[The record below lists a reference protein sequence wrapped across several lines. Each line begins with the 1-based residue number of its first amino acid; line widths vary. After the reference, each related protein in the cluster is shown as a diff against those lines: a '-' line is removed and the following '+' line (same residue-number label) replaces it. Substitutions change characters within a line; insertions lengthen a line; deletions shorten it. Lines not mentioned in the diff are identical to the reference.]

1 MTVCSLHLAVSA
13 CHLRC
18 CTLWA
23 HPPCRCS
30 LSDAKLLWC
39 RRSAAGYQASRFLVR
54 RGLQGSRFRHHLPH
68 PLFSL
73 PRACHPPTLPRRSRV
88 TLTRLD
94 DTNYRMFSDRYD
106 FGKRSQQLTSDP
118 SGTSPTFQPCH
129 GRRCGGDPAT
139 CEAVMLRLAL
149 AEGRV
154 CILLAETL
162 LCCGRLQL
170 GCQEPQPRDACPPG
184 STQ

>member
-1 MTVCSLHLAVSA
+1 MPSSFGVVDQPRAIKRPDFLLDGA
-13 CHLRC
+13 CR
-18 CTLWA
+18 A
-23 HPPCRCS
+23 
-30 LSDAKLLWC
+30 
-39 RRSAAGYQASRFLVR
+39 LVPVII
-54 RGLQGSRFRHHLPH
+54 SPI

-73 PRACHPPTLPRRSRV
+73 PRACHPPTLSQRSRV

-94 DTNYRMFSDRYD
+94 DANYRIFSDRYD